1 MQCHLYDNINV
12 HSICT
17 YRIHGKI
24 RIRLSLTYFCDFFKD
39 YFVRK
44 DLHTIYI
51 YIFNEDMKFCEILLS
66 IVKIINFIKMIFN
79 IKNLK

>member
-51 YIFNEDMKFCEILLS
+51 YIMKYD
-66 IVKIINFIKMIFN
+66 
-79 IKNLK
+79 KNLKKIILKKVDI